1 MPRLTIDPPSCFL
14 WWPNFKKEKSF
25 AKKMAKKL
33 ANKVK

>member
-1 MPRLTIDPPSCFL
+1 VNKVTGPGCWL
-14 WWPNFKKEKSF
+14 WWPNFKKEKGF

>member
-1 MPRLTIDPPSCFL
+1 MLPGSGCLL
-14 WWPNFKKEKSF
+14 WWPKLTKEQAF